1 MNLWLVK
8 SHFSY
13 RMSQVLPIRMIF
25 MAIKDWPNAERPR
38 EKLLEQGA
46 SSLSD
51 AELLA
56 LFLRTG
62 TVNKSAVDIGRD
74 LIKQFGSLRCLLEAP
89 TEQVLAQEGIG
100 EAKYSLLQA
109 SLELGRR
116 YLAQSLAEKE
126 LLTSPQM
133 VKSFL
138 RAQLRHHQQ
147 ELFAALFL
155 DNQNRLIRFEILFT
169 GTLDSCAVHP
179 REVLKRALAL
189 HSASLILAHNH
200 PSGYPEPSAADHS
213 ITERLKSAL
222 ALVDIRVL
230 DHFIVGEYEVISF
243 AERGLL

>member
-1 MNLWLVK
+1 
-8 SHFSY
+8 
-13 RMSQVLPIRMIF
+13 

-38 EKLLEQGA
+38 EKLLNRGA
-46 SSLSD
+46 EVLSD

-62 TVNKSAVDIGRD
+62 TVNKTAVDIGRD
-74 LIKQFGSLRCLLEAP
+74 LIKQFGSLRQLLEAP
-89 TEQVLAQEGIG
+89 TEHVLAQEGIG
-100 EAKYSLLQA
+100 SAKYALLQA

-116 YLAQSLAEKE
+116 YLAQSLLEKE

-138 RAQLRHHQQ
+138 RAHLRHHQQ

-155 DNQNRLIRFEILFT
+155 DNQNRLIRFEVLFT
-169 GTLDSCAVHP
+169 GTLDNCAVHP
-179 REVLKRALAL
+179 REVLKRSLAL
-189 HSASLILAHNH
+189 HAASLILAHNH

-230 DHFIVGEYEVISF
+230 DHLIVGEYEVVSF